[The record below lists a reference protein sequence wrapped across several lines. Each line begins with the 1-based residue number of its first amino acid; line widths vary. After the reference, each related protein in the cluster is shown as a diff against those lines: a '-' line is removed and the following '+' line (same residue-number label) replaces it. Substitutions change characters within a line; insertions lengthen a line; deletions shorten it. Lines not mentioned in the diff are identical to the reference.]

1 MTLTL
6 HRISKWKYATLPTL
20 QDHGFG
26 AARYGGRWNSADP
39 ELEHDRRILYASD
52 TLALAMLEV
61 VVHVDS
67 QVLRTVEHGHVTL
80 EVQPDAIVDLDLTAL
95 LASWNAHPPSAETQ
109 VIGDEWFDTRS
120 SPVLRIPSAVLPLT
134 VFAPGH
140 ANYLINALHPDIAQ
154 AVRLVGAQ
162 RLPFDPR
169 L

>member
-1 MTLTL
+1 VTLTL

-20 QDHGFG
+20 HEQGFG

-39 ELEHDRRILYASD
+39 EQEHDRRILYVSD

-67 QVLRTVEHGHVTL
+67 QVLQTVQHGHVTL
-80 EVQPDAIVDLDLTAL
+80 DVQPDAIIDLDLTAL
-95 LASWNAHPPSAETQ
+95 PASWNAHPPSAETQ

-120 SPVLRIPSAVLPLT
+120 SPVLRIPSAILPLT
-134 VFAPGH
+134 VYSPGQS
-140 ANYLINALHPDIAQ
+140 NYLINASHPDIAQ
-154 AVRLVGAQ
+154 VVQLLGAQ
-162 RLPFDPR
+162 PLPFDPR

>member
-6 HRISKWKYATLPTL
+6 HRISKWKYVTQSTL
-20 QDHGFG
+20 QEHGFG

-39 ELEHDRRILYASD
+39 EMEHDRRILYASD

-67 QVLRTVEHGHVTL
+67 DVLRTVKHGHVTL
-80 EVQPDAIVDLDLTAL
+80 AVEPDAIVDLDLKAL
-95 LASWNAHPPSAETQ
+95 PVSWNAHPPSAETQ

-120 SPVLRIPSAVLPLT
+120 SPVLRLPSAILPLT
-134 VFAPGH
+134 VYGSGH
-140 ANYLINALHPDIAQ
+140 ANYLINAFHPDIAQ
-154 AVRLVGAQ
+154 AVSLLGAQ
-162 RLPFDPR
+162 PLPFDPR